1 MVTEPPEGWVR
12 AWWAER
18 QLDPGSAAY
27 SSEPSEVSYWIPGTQ
42 VEDAVLANTLGRSWT
57 NIGLPETLDRAEVDP
72 RGLLVCGRWSLDWWV
87 RAGEEWVFPS
97 RAASVRQRPVGQ
109 MPVVET
115 ILRVGGGDVVHRVAA
130 ARGAAVQLEGAE
142 RHVTRGRG
150 IRAAGDG
157 ASAVP
162 EVFVVEIANRTPG
175 PIAVALAARPYHLGA
190 FEPAHGEM
198 WGWSEAWGIDEIAV
212 DGRVMTLDDGLR
224 RAMGRATVIFDRL
237 PGDVVV
243 GSHGADCASELVA
256 SDDSQAAAEQPSLV
270 SVSIGGG
277 ASAADPVSALQ
288 PESGLVSVTC
298 PQGLANAAAVFP
310 LVAGATLR
318 AAVLGRDSAFEWDSL
333 YSGADAGTAAGA
345 ARRGSDAEGADAG
358 NRAHA
363 SSAPSSSALGGAV
376 LDAVPGVDRVAN
388 GWRRRVDAGCRL
400 ELPDGRLADAA
411 LAARS
416 AQMLATA
423 PFDDGPGV
431 VGPML
436 ASALHTDAQFAG
448 DDLIQLLALVESGF
462 PEQVRDLLLRQA
474 KAQDFSGVTTS
485 MGISV
490 TGSSLVLA
498 EHLLTLHPDPAFAE
512 GIGEFAAA
520 GVRWLLR
527 GDAERREEPWTVR
540 EGLRAGYRSLLRLG
554 AERAAS
560 ALRREAMSL
569 PEALRVD
576 VGAAAGSHDGARIRR
591 RGRPQAHGSGAGA
604 VESSSF
610 YRDRLGNVPW
620 ETSDDSGFRA
630 RRMARFARQVSGG
643 TASKAESEQQDRR
656 WEWLSHDTGLWIHA
670 AVPWAPPLPFV
681 GAEPADGTPT
691 DFVGDA
697 AASCD
702 HDMVATALLAFA
714 EARPAPGRAFGR
726 LEALVSVASPTLNW
740 PTFMHPQLRT
750 GTDGTGHDLVVGGLF
765 VRTLLRLLVDVP
777 DKGLDSSGLPAG
789 GAANDAP
796 ASLRLAAH
804 WPAAW
809 LGQPVEVHDVPTR
822 IGTVSWAVRWHGE
835 RPALLWDVAPH
846 SPDATPPAVT
856 APGLDPTFSAT
867 GWRGEALLEAP
878 PSA

>member
-1 MVTEPPEGWVR
+1 MLSEPPLGWVR

-27 SSEPSEVSYWIPGTQ
+27 APEPSEVRYWTPGTQ

-57 NIGLPETLDRAEVDP
+57 NIGLPETLDRAQVDP
-72 RGLLVCGRWSLDWWV
+72 RGLLVCERWSLDWWV

-97 RAASVRQRPVGQ
+97 RAASVRQRLVEQ

-130 ARGAAVQLEGAE
+130 ARGAAVQIDDAE
-142 RHVTRGRG
+142 RHVTRRG
-150 IRAAGDG
+150 QRVTGNG
-157 ASAVP
+157 MSAVP

-190 FEPAHGEM
+190 FEHADGEM

-212 DGRVMTLDDGLR
+212 DGRVMTLDDGFR
-224 RAMGRATVIFDRL
+224 RAMGYATVTFDRL

-243 GSHGADCASELVA
+243 GSHGADCAAELVA
-256 SDDSQAAAEQPSLV
+256 SDRQAAAEQPSLV

-277 ASAADPVSALQ
+277 ATSADPASALQ

-318 AAVLGRDSAFEWDSL
+318 AAVLGGYSAFEWDS
-333 YSGADAGTAAGA
+333 AG
-345 ARRGSDAEGADAG
+345 S
-358 NRAHA
+358 
-363 SSAPSSSALGGAV
+363 AV

-411 LAARS
+411 IAARS
-416 AQMLATA
+416 AQLLSTA
-423 PFDDGPGV
+423 PFDDGSGV

-448 DDLIQLLALVESGF
+448 DDLVQLLALVESGLH
-462 PEQVRDLLLRQA
+462 EQVKDLLLRQA
-474 KAQDFSGVTTS
+474 QAQGFSGETTS
-485 MGISV
+485 MGVSV

-540 EGLRAGYRSLLRLG
+540 EGLRAGYRLLRRLG
-554 AERAAS
+554 VERAAS

-569 PEALRVD
+569 PGALRVD
-576 VGAAAGSHDGARIRR
+576 VGGAAESRAGSRDR
-591 RGRPQAHGSGAGA
+591 RGARPQAPGPGASA
-604 VESSSF
+604 IEPSSF
-610 YRDRLGNVPW
+610 YRDRLGHVPW
-620 ETSDDSGFRA
+620 EMSDDSNLRA
-630 RRMARFARQVSGG
+630 RGTARFARRMSGG
-643 TASKAESEQQDRR
+643 AASNVESEQPDRR
-656 WEWLSHDTGLWIHA
+656 WEWLPHDTGLWTHA

-681 GAEPADGTPT
+681 GAEPADGTPA
-691 DFVGDA
+691 DFVDDA
-697 AASCD
+697 AASCG
-702 HDMVATALLAFA
+702 HDIVATALLAFA

-726 LEALVSVASPTLNW
+726 LEALVSMASPTLNW
-740 PTFMHPQLRT
+740 PTFLHPQLRT
-750 GTDGTGHDLVVGGLF
+750 GTDGTGHDLMVGGLF

-777 DKGLDSSGLPAG
+777 DKWLDGSGLRAG
-789 GAANDAP
+789 GEAANDSDRSRRQVDGEASSVS

-822 IGTVSWAVRWHGE
+822 IGAVSWAVRWHGE

-846 SPDATPPAVT
+846 DPEAAPPAVT
-856 APGLDPTFSAT
+856 APGLDLAFAAT

-878 PSA
+878 PSAERQRG